1 MTIMC
6 FGTFDGLHDGHVDYF
21 RQAKALA
28 DYLVVVV
35 ARDDT
40 AREVKGRSA
49 IKNQDER
56 LMTVAEHPLV
66 DRALL
71 GLPGDKYEIIEQ
83 IRPDVMLLG
92 YDQTAF
98 TDQLEE
104 EMNRRG
110 ISTTIHRAAP
120 FHPELYKSS
129 LLSSSGESDETRGS
143 IGWIPASAGMTFP

>member
-1 MTIMC
+1 MIVIC

-40 AREVKGRSA
+40 VREVKGRSA

-71 GLPGDKYEIIEQ
+71 GFPGDKYQIIEQ
-83 IRPDVMLLG
+83 VCPDVILLG

-98 TDQLEE
+98 THRLAEE
-104 EMNRRG
+104 LLMRG
-110 ISTTIHRAAP
+110 LTVKVHRAAP
-120 FHPELYKSS
+120 FHPEKFKSS